1 MTCIAAAICQS
12 MQLLLNYNS
21 GVTIWKK
28 ERRMEL
34 GHMRTPAVIFCTTD
48 PPNVDPNQTIVHHS
62 YDANS
67 KTHYIPRILNF
78 YTVLK
83 VMIVYLTKL

>member
-1 MTCIAAAICQS
+1 
-12 MQLLLNYNS
+12 
-21 GVTIWKK
+21 
-28 ERRMEL
+28 MEL

-83 VMIVYLTKL
+83 VMIVYLTFDKIIEGFIFDYFRECAKSWRVSQ